1 MTIWSLKF
9 KHKKVLKYKH
19 CFILDFKKKKS
30 YLNMEKNCI
39 IMAVDNSKVNDSDT
53 TQEEIYIQKA
63 VNAMVDRVSY
73 MRGIKI

>member
-1 MTIWSLKF
+1 MTIWSLNL

-39 IMAVDNSKVNDSDT
+39 IMAVDNSKVNDSD
-53 TQEEIYIQKA
+53 QHKKKYIYKKLL
-63 VNAMVDRVSY
+63 MLW
-73 MRGIKI
+73 